1 MKIVLASG
9 SPRRRELLTG
19 LGLKYTVLVS
29 GVEEQV
35 TENEPARVVEELS
48 SQKARDVLQRLLR
61 EASGQ
66 GPDMRETEK
75 DHSRREDRFWDGR
88 EELLVIGADTVVA
101 ADGQILG
108 KPDGGKEAAEML
120 GRLYG
125 GVGLSCDRGRNQLV
139 YLHRRTDG

>member
-35 TENEPARVVEELS
+35 TENEPARVVEELPC
-48 SQKARDVLQRLLR
+48 QKARDVLQRLLR

-101 ADGQILG
+101 ADGQKIRER
-108 KPDGGKEAAEML
+108 GGGDAGTAVRQTAS
-120 GRLYG
+120 GIHWRG
-125 GVGLSCDRGRNQLV
+125 TVLSQPRKDRSA
-139 YLHRRTDG
+139 HFP

>member
-35 TENEPARVVEELS
+35 TESEPARVVEELS
-48 SQKARDVLQRLLR
+48 YQKARDVLQRLLR

-108 KPDGGKEAAEML
+108 KPDSGK
-120 GRLYG
+120 
-125 GVGLSCDRGRNQLV
+125 
-139 YLHRRTDG
+139 